1 MADKGIDYATVVMA
15 IIFTYA
21 IIYWFVWGKKV
32 FEGVKRVEDA
42 GNISPHGSTM
52 PAKLAT

>member
-1 MADKGIDYATVVMA
+1 MA

-32 FEGVKRVEDA
+32 FVGVKRVEDA
-42 GNISPHGSTM
+42 DNISPHGS
-52 PAKLAT
+52 KLAT